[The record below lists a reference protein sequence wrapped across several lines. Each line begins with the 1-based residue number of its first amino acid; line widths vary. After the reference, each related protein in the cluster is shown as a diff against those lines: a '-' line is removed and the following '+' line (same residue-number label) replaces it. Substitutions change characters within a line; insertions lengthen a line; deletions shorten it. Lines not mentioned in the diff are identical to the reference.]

1 VAGKPAPQSARP
13 LPTVARPASRNVQP
27 CNFRS
32 AGRLSNESARALS
45 GLHETL
51 ARNLANSLDV
61 YLGVGLEVKLAS
73 VEQLAMED
81 YKAICGNAGYVMPC
95 SMKPS
100 PNMVLLE
107 IGNTLMF
114 TIVDLLLGGTGAA
127 SEEARELTDIDQEI
141 MLGAVAIIVQQM
153 EQAWKPSIVSL
164 TPTACVKPM
173 LAHKAFPPTEKVLR
187 IRFDLTLAEMT
198 GEFYLSIPGSFGGHL
213 VRNIRTEISSTLGT
227 RYFQRPS
234 LQQRL
239 LDCSFQLEGVLPRL
253 QVRVRELAAIQ
264 KGSILKLNSTMS
276 TSGRL
281 MLEKKPLFEASP
293 VRQNNKKAVQL
304 LSVVPPASWQE
315 D

>member
-1 VAGKPAPQSARP
+1 MAGKAALEAARSQIARP
-13 LPTVARPASRNVQP
+13 QAPRNVQP

-32 AGRLSNESARALS
+32 AGRLSNENARALS

-61 YLGVGLEVKLAS
+61 YLGLGLEVKLAG
-73 VEQLAMED
+73 VEQLTMDE

-95 SMKPS
+95 SMRPS
-100 PNMVLLE
+100 SNMVLLE
-107 IGNTLMF
+107 MGSTLMF
-114 TIVDLLLGGTGAA
+114 TMVDLLLGGTGAA
-127 SEEARELTDIDQEI
+127 YEEVRELTEIDQEI
-141 MLGAVAIIVQQM
+141 MLGAVALIAKQI
-153 EQAWKPSIVSL
+153 EQAWKPAIVSL

-198 GEFYLSIPGSFGGHL
+198 GELHLSFPGSFGGHL
-213 VRNIRTEISSTLGT
+213 VRNIKTEISSTLGT

-239 LDCSFQLEGVLPRL
+239 LDCVFQLDGVLPKL
-253 QVRVRELAAIQ
+253 QVRVRELAAIER
-264 KGSILKLNSTMS
+264 GSILKLSPTVT

-281 MLEKKPLFEASP
+281 LLEGKPLFEASP

-304 LSVVPPASWQE
+304 LSVVPSASWLG